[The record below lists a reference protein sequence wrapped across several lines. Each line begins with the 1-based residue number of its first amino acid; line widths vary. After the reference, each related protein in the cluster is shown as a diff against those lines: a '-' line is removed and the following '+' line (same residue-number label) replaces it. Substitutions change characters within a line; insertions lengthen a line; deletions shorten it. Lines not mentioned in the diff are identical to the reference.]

1 MLTVTCADP
10 RRVARVQQQMLRRE
24 IGNMFQNDAKIKGM
38 LNPDVKFGVDVNN
51 TTLATVADCEVY
63 LKINLF
69 LFLLLLLLSA
79 SLLFVV
85 VLFLSLSFTT

>member
-10 RRVARVQQQMLRRE
+10 RRVARVQQQMRRE

-69 LFLLLLLLSA
+69 LFLLLLLLLSA

>member
-10 RRVARVQQQMLRRE
+10 RRVARVQQQMRRE

-69 LFLLLLLLSA
+69 LFLLLLLSA

>member
-10 RRVARVQQQMLRRE
+10 RRVARVQQQMRRE